1 MPWNWQLPN
10 WPKFSYDPYEISSYE
25 SKFLVGLGSS
35 SAYLKTISDDERNQF
50 VVEILSREG
59 LESSKIEGEF
69 LERESLQ
76 SSIRQHF
83 GLKDGLNDSSDKEYG
98 MAKLLCNACKTYDA
112 PLTHEMLWEWHCM
125 LFKGS
130 NLKDCG
136 HYRNHSEAMQIVSE
150 QAVHFEAPPSKN
162 VPHEM
167 TEFIKWYNT
176 SRSSTSILGRA
187 ALAHVYFESIH
198 PFEDGNGRIGR
209 ILVEKALSQGAGYPT
224 LIAVSK
230 FIEKHEYYAEL
241 EKCNKTL
248 EAQHW
253 VAFFAQVILQAQD
266 DSMRLLHFL
275 IKKSKVLIAL
285 SGKLNHRQEKALLR
299 MFTEGPD
306 GFAGGL
312 SAANYIAITKAPRA
326 TATRDLV
333 DLIAKGALIKTGEL
347 RHTRYWLNL
356 DS

>member
-1 MPWNWQLPN
+1 M
-10 WPKFSYDPYEISSYE
+10 
-25 SKFLVGLGSS
+25 
-35 SAYLKTISDDERNQF
+35 
-50 VVEILSREG
+50 
-59 LESSKIEGEF
+59 
-69 LERESLQ
+69 
-76 SSIRQHF
+76 
-83 GLKDGLNDSSDKEYG
+83 KDGLNDPSDKEAG
-98 MAKLLCNACKTYDA
+98 MAELLCNAYRTYNA
-112 PLTHEMLWEWHCM
+112 PLTHEMLWKWHCM

-136 HYRNHSEAMQIVSE
+136 HYRTHYVMQIVSE
-150 QAVHFEAPPSKN
+150 RTDGQKVHFEAPPSKN

-167 TEFIKWYNT
+167 TEFIKWYNA

-230 FIEKHEYYAEL
+230 FIEKHKKDYYAEL
-241 EKCNKTL
+241 EQCNKTV
-248 EAQHW
+248 EVQPW

-266 DSMRLLHFL
+266 DSIRLLHFL
-275 IKKSKVLIAL
+275 IKKSKVLTAL

-299 MFTEGPD
+299 MFAEGPD

-312 SAANYIAITKAPRA
+312 SAANYIAITKASRA

-356 DS
+356 D